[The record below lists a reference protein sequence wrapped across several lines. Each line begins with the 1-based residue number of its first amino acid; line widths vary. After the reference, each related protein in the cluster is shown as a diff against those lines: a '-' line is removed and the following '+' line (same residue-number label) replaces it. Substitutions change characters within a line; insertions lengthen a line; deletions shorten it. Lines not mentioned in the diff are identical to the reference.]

1 MRFEFRLP
9 DVGEGITESEV
20 LVWHVAPGQDVRE
33 DQVLCEIET
42 DKATVEIPAPCSGR
56 VEQLAAAVGQTVRVG
71 EILAVFDAKRP
82 PVQQFS
88 GEKHATPPAPPK
100 PAAAPVARHERA
112 PEPAAP
118 EPPPAPSGPVRAAPS
133 TRRYAREQGVD
144 VSTVAGSGPKG
155 RVLREDIDAAAR
167 RVAPLLVSAPT
178 APAGGETRRRLAGIA
193 KAMYDSMSR
202 AARVP
207 QATTGFAVNA
217 AAFEAARKRLSA
229 HTGTRVSFV
238 ALLIKALIPALKAM
252 PQFNASL
259 DDDTLEVIEKHY
271 YHIGFAAY
279 TDAGLVVPVI
289 RDADRLSV
297 VELSNAIEDLA
308 ARARERRLGPDELR
322 GATFT
327 LSNWGSHGGQ
337 DIFGTP
343 IINPPQVAILGM
355 GRVRS
360 EPVVV
365 DDTRIEIQRRLNL
378 VLSYDHRLIDGV
390 TALRFMQPILAAVED
405 PLLLL
410 ADA

>member
-9 DVGEGITESEV
+9 DVGEGITESE
-20 LVWHVAPGQDVRE
+20 LLTWHVAPGQDVHE

-56 VEQLAAAVGQTVRVG
+56 VEQLAAEVGQTVKVG
-71 EILAVFDAKRP
+71 EILAVFDAERP

-88 GEKHATPPAPPK
+88 GEKHAAPPK
-100 PAAAPVARHERA
+100 PTSAPVARHEPA
-112 PEPAAP
+112 AEPAAAAAATP
-118 EPPPAPSGPVRAAPS
+118 TPVPAHTGPVRAAPS

-144 VSTVAGSGPKG
+144 LTTLAGSGPKG
-155 RVLREDIDAAAR
+155 RVLREDIDAVAR
-167 RVAPLLVSAPT
+167 RAAQAPS
-178 APAGGETRRRLAGIA
+178 PAAATGGETRRRLTGIA

-259 DDDTLEVIEKHY
+259 DDDTLEVVEMHY

-289 RDADRLSV
+289 RDADRLGV
-297 VELSNAIEDLA
+297 VELSAAIEDLA

-365 DDTRIEIQRRLNL
+365 DDSRIEIQRRLNL

-410 ADA
+410 ANA